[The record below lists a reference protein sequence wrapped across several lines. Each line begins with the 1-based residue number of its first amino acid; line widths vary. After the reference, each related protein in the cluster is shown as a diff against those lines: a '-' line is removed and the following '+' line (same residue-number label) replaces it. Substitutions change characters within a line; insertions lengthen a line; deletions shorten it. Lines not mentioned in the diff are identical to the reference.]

1 MQVGDRP
8 RSIGQGGSRVFDVR
22 LFGSLTV
29 STPDGRVL
37 GARDFGGRKPKQL
50 FEILALHHGRH
61 VPKDQLADLLWG
73 DRLPRNI
80 NSALEHYVS
89 VLRHRLVPGDRPDPS
104 PIMTDHG
111 GYRLVAELTRLDT
124 VSAEELLDE
133 LVGRPDRAEFDHALA
148 LMREDLLEDEPY
160 AEWAAPTRCYF
171 RQRLQQLRVTA
182 AEHALTERDAVRA
195 RELAAAAVNADPL
208 GEPALRVLMCAHYLL
223 GDQSAALGV
232 FDRGR
237 RHLASELGLDPQA
250 ETVRLHRA
258 ILRQVA
264 AETIWPQPG
273 RGSEPVPTGG
283 TAAPAAVPAV
293 RCAPVPELLGRQ
305 AELGALVV
313 LCSEVEQANPR
324 RVGVR
329 LVTLTGE
336 HGVGKSRLLDETA
349 TRMRG
354 SEPLRVRC
362 LPIERTVALATMSA
376 IVRRAT
382 GGVGPVAERLLN
394 RLAMLPAETASP
406 PLELV
411 HATAEVLR
419 AYGPRVVLIDDAH
432 HADPRSV
439 TTLALLARHSSLENW
454 LVVLAFRTEDV
465 APGHPLASLEVDRS
479 IELLPLDVAELHGC
493 GSPGLHERT
502 GGVPL
507 HLPLALPAPRPAPD
521 SPAEEA
527 RRRVLARCR
536 GFSEPLTRV
545 LSVAATVPE
554 PFGPHELAR
563 LVGTDPADVVEQLER
578 LCAARMLRVDGELG
592 FAFRYPV
599 VREVLREEISLI
611 RRRLLS
617 SRVRDRSGD
626 RRVVRATGARPERR
640 RSAEDRRTGA
650 TRAPETTLPMTLV
663 ASG

>member
-1 MQVGDRP
+1 M
-8 RSIGQGGSRVFDVR
+8 FDVA

-50 FEILALHHGRH
+50 FEILSLHHGRH

-73 DRLPRNI
+73 DRSPRNI

-89 VLRHRLVPGDRPDPS
+89 VLRHRLVPGDRLDRS

-111 GYRLVAELTRLDT
+111 GYRLVAERTRLDT
-124 VSAEELLDE
+124 VAVDALLDE
-133 LVGRPDRAEFDHALA
+133 LVGRPDRAEFDRALA
-148 LMREDLLEDEPY
+148 MLSGDLLEDEPY

-171 RQRLQQLRVTA
+171 RQRLLQLRVSA
-182 AEHALTERDAVRA
+182 AEHALSERDAGRA
-195 RELAAAAVNADPL
+195 RELAAAAVTADPL
-208 GEPALRVLMCAHYLL
+208 GEPALRALMRAHYLL
-223 GDQSAALGV
+223 GDQAAALGV

-237 RHLASELGLDPQA
+237 RHLATELGLDPQA
-250 ETVRLHRA
+250 ETVGLHRA
-258 ILRQVA
+258 ILRQTP
-264 AETIWPQPG
+264 AETLWPQPTRSG
-273 RGSEPVPTGG
+273 EPVPVAGRAAP
-283 TAAPAAVPAV
+283 TAAPAVCQVPG
-293 RCAPVPELLGRQ
+293 PLLLGRQ
-305 AELGALVV
+305 AELDTLVAL
-313 LCSEVEQANPR
+313 CAEIEQTNPR
-324 RVGVR
+324 PSGVR

-349 TRMRG
+349 ARMRG
-354 SEPLRVRC
+354 TEPLRVRC
-362 LPIERTVALATMSA
+362 LPVEQAVALATMSA

-382 GGVGPVAERLLN
+382 GGVGPVAEQLLN
-394 RLAMLPAETASP
+394 RFAMLPAQTASP

-419 AYGPRVVLIDDAH
+419 AYGPRVVLVDDAH

-439 TTLALLARHSSLENW
+439 TTLALLARHSSLHDW

-465 APGHPLASLEVDRS
+465 AHDHPLASLEVDRT
-479 IELLPLDVAELHGC
+479 IELLPLDVAELRGC
-493 GSPGLHERT
+493 GLPGLHERT

-507 HLPLALPAPRPAPD
+507 HLPLALPAPRPASD

-527 RRRVLARCR
+527 RRRVLARCS
-536 GFSEPLTRV
+536 GFGEPLARL
-545 LSVAATVPE
+545 LSVAATLPE

-563 LVGTDPADVVEQLER
+563 LVGSDPADVVEQLER

-592 FAFRYPV
+592 FTFRYPV
-599 VREVLREEISLI
+599 VREVLREQISLI

-617 SRVRDRSGD
+617 RRVRHRSGD
-626 RRVVRATGARPERR
+626 RRVAGPSGARPERR
-640 RSAEDRRTGA
+640 SAQDRRTGA
-650 TRAPETTLPMTLV
+650 HRTPDTASLLSLV